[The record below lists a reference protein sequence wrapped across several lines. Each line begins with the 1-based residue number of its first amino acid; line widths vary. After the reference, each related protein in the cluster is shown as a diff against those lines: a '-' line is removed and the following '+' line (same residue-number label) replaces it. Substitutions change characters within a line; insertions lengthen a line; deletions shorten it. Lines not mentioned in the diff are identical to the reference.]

1 MATTDQTAQAMEPE
15 AYAMLLYC
23 WADDRSDPVIQLSPP
38 LICDQ
43 AHFVEM
49 ESILR
54 SVLTE
59 AQTLL

>member
-1 MATTDQTAQAMEPE
+1 MEPE

-23 WADDRSDPVIQLSPP
+23 RADDRSDPVIQLSPP